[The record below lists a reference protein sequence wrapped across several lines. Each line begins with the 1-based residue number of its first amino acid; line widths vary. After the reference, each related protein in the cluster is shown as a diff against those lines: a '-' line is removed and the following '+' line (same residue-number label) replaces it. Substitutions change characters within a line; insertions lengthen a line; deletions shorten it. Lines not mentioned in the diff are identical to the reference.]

1 MEFAIFISKIKNLK
15 LFDNSFTRL
24 YFGNEFCEELI
35 PDLEELKTSINFAAK
50 NNIDF
55 TLVTP
60 YVTNKGIDRLIPLF
74 EEISDFETGGKV
86 IEVVFNDWGILRLLR
101 RNYKKL
107 SPVMGRL
114 LNKMKRGPRFML
126 VIDYL
131 PQDTVEYY
139 QSTNMD
145 IPELAG
151 FLKKN
156 HVGRV
161 ELDNLLQ
168 DINFN
173 FSSTG
178 IETSLYL
185 PFAYVTTTRF
195 CLANS
200 CDIPEKLEHVGI
212 YPCRRECQKYT
223 FTLKTPAM
231 PVLLLRKG
239 NTIFFKNEIPPKG
252 FNDKNI
258 SRVVIE
264 PEIPM

>member
-1 MEFAIFISKIKNLK
+1 MEFAFFISKVKNLN
-15 LFDNSFTRL
+15 LFDSSFTRL

-35 PDLEELKTSINFAAK
+35 PSLEELKALIDFAVK

-74 EEISDFETGGKV
+74 KEISGFEIQGKN
-86 IEVVFNDWGILRLLR
+86 IEVVFNDWGVLRLLR
-101 RNYKKL
+101 RDYKKL

-131 PQDTVEYY
+131 PKDTVEYY
-139 QSTNMD
+139 QSTNMN

-151 FLKKN
+151 FLKEN
-156 HVGRV
+156 NVERI

-168 DINFN
+168 DINFD
-173 FSSTG
+173 FSSGG
-178 IETSLYL
+178 IKTSLYL

-195 CLANS
+195 CLTNS
-200 CDIPEKLEHVGI
+200 CDIPEKSEHVGI
-212 YPCRRECQKYT
+212 YPCRRECQRYT
-223 FTLKTPAM
+223 FTLKSPAM

-239 NTIFFKNEIPPKG
+239 NTIFFKNEKPPAK
-252 FNDKNI
+252 FNEKNI